1 MGGLRG
7 SSVLGEQGASQ
18 HLRCRPGLT
27 VQVGSLLAP
36 RIVCPCMPCVYV
48 RASPSS
54 ANDTCTWPCVYMA
67 ARSTHN
73 LGRGGATA
81 PRAGSRRR
89 TDRARWRG
97 TGGGELSVKALP
109 ALASRRA
116 DRPKARA
123 GVRFGSAFR
132 PEARGPR
139 QGGEATPAPPIPP
152 PASPNGR
159 PAPHRRSPPRPQPRH
174 PWLDGRSHRVSLG
187 R

>member
-7 SSVLGEQGASQ
+7 SYVLGEQGASQ
-18 HLRCRPGLT
+18 HLRCRAGLT

-36 RIVCPCMPCVYV
+36 RIECPCVPYVYV
-48 RASPSS
+48 RASPLS
-54 ANDTCTWPCVYMA
+54 ANDTCTLPCVYMA

-73 LGRGGATA
+73 WWRGGATA
-81 PRAGSRRR
+81 PRAKSRLRTGRARRR
-89 TDRARWRG
+89 G
-97 TGGGELSVKALP
+97 TAGGELSVKAWP

-116 DRPKARA
+116 DRPKARE

-132 PEARGPR
+132 PAPRGPR
-139 QGGEATPAPPIPP
+139 RGGEATPAPPKPP

-159 PAPHRRSPPRPQPRH
+159 PAPHRRSPRRPQPRP
-174 PWLDGRSHRVSLG
+174 PWLDGRSHRGSLG